1 MRNIKP
7 LASIAKGTAYAA
19 LGVVLARFLNY
30 LFRLI
35 VARLGSEEYGLYNL
49 GFAIATFLATLA
61 MCGFYTG
68 IRRFVPYYLTQG
80 NEKKIKGILYSV
92 FRISVPLS
100 IAFSL
105 MLFFFSDSIS
115 ANVFKNPELSPV
127 LKIFSLTLPFLTAM
141 QIIVS
146 SLTSFQRIDYAVFIR
161 DILANVARILL
172 VLILI
177 YTGYGLTGVVVGHA
191 ISTVIAF
198 AIGLYLME
206 KKVFP
211 FLKTKI
217 KPEYSHQ
224 QLLEYSLP
232 LLLSGIFVMVL
243 DSTDTLMLGYFKTA
257 SDVGLYNAALPTA
270 RLIQVIPYAIIQLFL
285 VVITE
290 SHAKGEDITSI
301 YRTVCRWIFLLS
313 MPMLLV
319 FATMPE
325 KIMSVVFGS
334 EYAPAAMPLL
344 ILTTALL
351 VDGFFMPASQVL
363 ALFKKTR
370 LILKITFTAAFLNVI
385 LNYVMTPRYGI
396 TGTALATGVS
406 VIIFGLMQ
414 GYNSFKL
421 TGKHVFSRSHFKILA
436 AGMITLLLATYIK
449 SYVNLQKPVID
460 LMAYSILTLL
470 IYAALMLALKPFE
483 QEDMEL
489 FNLVKKA
496 MAKAVGR

>member
-1 MRNIKP
+1 
-7 LASIAKGTAYAA
+7 
-19 LGVVLARFLNY
+19 
-30 LFRLI
+30 
-35 VARLGSEEYGLYNL
+35 
-49 GFAIATFLATLA
+49 
-61 MCGFYTG
+61 
-68 IRRFVPYYLTQG
+68 
-80 NEKKIKGILYSV
+80 
-92 FRISVPLS
+92 
-100 IAFSL
+100 
-105 MLFFFSDSIS
+105 
-115 ANVFKNPELSPV
+115 
-127 LKIFSLTLPFLTAM
+127 
-141 QIIVS
+141 
-146 SLTSFQRIDYAVFIR
+146 
-161 DILANVARILL
+161 
-172 VLILI
+172 
-177 YTGYGLTGVVVGHA
+177 
-191 ISTVIAF
+191 
-198 AIGLYLME
+198 
-206 KKVFP
+206 
-211 FLKTKI
+211 
-217 KPEYSHQ
+217 
-224 QLLEYSLP
+224 
-232 LLLSGIFVMVL
+232 
-243 DSTDTLMLGYFKTA
+243 
-257 SDVGLYNAALPTA
+257 
-270 RLIQVIPYAIIQLFL
+270 
-285 VVITE
+285 
-290 SHAKGEDITSI
+290 
-301 YRTVCRWIFLLS
+301 
-313 MPMLLV
+313 
-319 FATMPE
+319 MPE